1 MGDIFIWGLRGHYHF
16 GATSLDLCN
25 MNYKIIPI
33 DNILELE
40 YQIELHVTWLN
51 NLELISNQEHPV
63 ILKQI
68 EKLLL
73 HCIEYTQ
80 IIPYNDYR
88 HQIYNLTN
96 HMSLELKE
104 HISNFKKKISDLDT
118 SHRLLTYASQA
129 NKVRIE
135 TNASMSLIKY
145 FINEPIVP
153 PNSISV
159 WNKTSNA
166 LSTLGIYIP
175 VISLGLI
182 AYQLYQKAQL
192 DSINQLEKQPS
203 QELMRLYYEK
213 KYQIYKNFLIILLNL
228 SNVIVNLYR
237 LFNVGF
243 YFSFLSVCVDFL
255 FFLIEYDKKTEQLH
269 QKELQLLQQ
278 LPELS
283 TNTSKLET
291 LVDTYQAQPE
301 PQLTIIEYIINQQ
314 KQKIERDKFYVEFVS
329 WAIMFVTMIV
339 LQQQFIIQ
347 IELML
352 LTGLLSS
359 YFYNVIKPYIVD
371 FYIEY
376 NNPDTIYLTGPHQ
389 EKLQIKLAT
398 LHQYGEPSPSKIES
412 HTIFGLSAKILIP
425 CITLFVSGSLS
436 PVFLIGLITSLNI
449 TSNLLENELK
459 QNSSENLQV
468 KP

>member
-1 MGDIFIWGLRGHYHF
+1 L
-16 GATSLDLCN
+16 
-25 MNYKIIPI
+25 
-33 DNILELE
+33 
-40 YQIELHVTWLN
+40 TWLN
-51 NLELISNQEHPV
+51 NLGLKLNQEDPGT
-63 ILKQI
+63 LKKI
-68 EKLLL
+68 EKLLQ
-73 HCIEYTQ
+73 HCLEYTQ

-88 HQIYNLTN
+88 HQIYNLIN
-96 HMSLELKE
+96 HMSLELKDQ
-104 HISNFKKKISDLDT
+104 ISSFKKKISDLDS
-118 SHRLLTYASQA
+118 SHRLLSYASQA

-135 TNASMSLIKY
+135 TNASMSLIKH
-145 FINEPIVP
+145 FINDPILP
-153 PNSISV
+153 PNSLSV

-175 VISLGLI
+175 VISLSLI
-182 AYQLYQKAQL
+182 AYQFYQKAQV
-192 DSINQLEKQPS
+192 DSFNQLEKQPS

-255 FFLIEYDKKTEQLH
+255 FFLIEYDKKIEELH

-278 LPELS
+278 FPAPLQMELNV
-283 TNTSKLET
+283 NTYQLDQ
-291 LVDTYQAQPE
+291 LVYFYQAQPE
-301 PQLTIIEYIINQQ
+301 LQFSIIEYIINQQ
-314 KQKIERDKFYVEFVS
+314 MQKLQQDKFTVEWVS
-329 WAIMFVTMIV
+329 WAIMLVTMVV

-352 LTGLLSS
+352 LVGLLSS
-359 YFYNVIKPYIVD
+359 YFYNVIKPYVTD

-376 NNPDTIYLTGPHQ
+376 NNPETIYLTGPHQ

-398 LHQYGEPSPSKIES
+398 LHQHGEPSPSKIES

-425 CITLFVSGSLS
+425 CISLVVSGSLS
-436 PVFLIGLITSLNI
+436 PVFLIALITSLNI
-449 TSNLLENELK
+449 TSNLWENQMK
-459 QNSSENLQV
+459 QNSSENLQL